1 MSALTKKYTPKELKD
16 LSSKM
21 NECPF
26 CGARKSK
33 ITSISKGAHM
43 GNYYQGL
50 CNVCFG
56 RGPKSSDA
64 VKALNDW
71 NKRYF
76 GNFEPLISISKKQL
90 KRMISNSNIVVR
102 CKSQEEFNA
111 FLKAVR
117 NITVNVSSSD
127 WCLWGEYKEDTCV
140 RLDDS
145 STCGKKCF
153 GYQDLGWFKESNF
166 VIEEFEREQV

>member
-1 MSALTKKYTPKELKD
+1 MSILTKQYTPKELKE

-43 GNYYQGL
+43 GSYYQGL

-76 GNFEPLISISKKQL
+76 GNFEPNITMSKKQL
-90 KRMISNSNIVVR
+90 KRMLKDNTLVVR

-111 FLKAVR
+111 FLKAVKGIAI
-117 NITVNVSSSD
+117 NLDKND
-127 WCLWGEYKEDTCV
+127 WSLWCQYREDTCV
-140 RLDDS
+140 RLEDS
-145 STCGKKCF
+145 CTGKGSTF
-153 GYQDLGWFKESNF
+153 GYQDYDWFKENEF
-166 VIEEFEREQV
+166 VVEDFEREQV

>member
-1 MSALTKKYTPKELKD
+1 MSTLTKKYTPKELKE

-43 GNYYQGL
+43 GSYYQGL

-90 KRMISNSNIVVR
+90 KRMLSDSRIVVR

-111 FLKAVR
+111 FLKAVKGIAI
-117 NITVNVSSSD
+117 NANNSD

-140 RLDDS
+140 RLESGSTDDR
-145 STCGKKCF
+145 KCF
-153 GYQDLGWFKESNF
+153 GYQDLGWFKENNF